1 MCCMSETSPPKP
13 MTVVSANVRRRLTSV
28 NRAREPYD
36 AIKIECQLSL
46 DMVCSSELVAYGLK
60 ECSPRLSAARTTPSL
75 NLTPNTDV
83 PVTAGD
89 CVCVFG
95 NDC

>member
-1 MCCMSETSPPKP
+1 MYCMSETSPPKP
-13 MTVVSANVRRRLTSV
+13 MMEVSANVRRRLTSV

-36 AIKIECQLSL
+36 AIEVKGQFSL
-46 DMVCSSELVAYGLK
+46 RHGPVLRARSLWLK
-60 ECSPRLSAARTTPSL
+60 ECSPRLSAAMTTPSL